1 MNNKTK
7 LDVFFSN
14 VYTIIDKYAPHWFLT
29 NLIFMTTIG
38 QFWEHSILIQI
49 TMVVLLLFPLL
60 GLAITLLDLLL
71 WIYKKARFK
80 ING

>member
-29 NLIFMTTIG
+29 NLIFMITIG

-49 TMVVLLLFPLL
+49 LILLLLLSPLFC
-60 GLAITLLDLLL
+60 LAILLLDLINWL
-71 WIYKKARFK
+71 YKKVRFR
-80 ING
+80 